1 VSYRGGSRFR
11 DPLSNTP
18 GPGTY
23 TSNDGKINLSPE
35 RVRGGKF
42 GIDRKDGNGLR
53 SSLGKSQAAH
63 TLDNPGPGY
72 YKILR
77 DFGNY

>member
-1 VSYRGGSRFR
+1 
-11 DPLSNTP
+11 
-18 GPGTY
+18 
-23 TSNDGKINLSPE
+23 LSPE